1 MRGADAPDGDR
12 CACDRPCGTASDAAP
27 SIYTDPDRPRVG
39 FLRDDRGEMAR
50 RDYAKAL
57 ATMGGLTA
65 LGSLAA
71 PLAGLTRVFERTYTG
86 PIYSDGV
93 PLVDAEGER
102 IEPGRLS
109 EGEVMTA
116 FPEPRPGIE
125 QAPTLL
131 ARFPE
136 GAFGGETRAAF
147 VAEGHAAYSKV
158 CTHAGCMVSEQEGE
172 TMVCPC
178 HFGRFDL
185 PNGATVTGGPPPRP
199 LPQLP
204 LTVHGDGY
212 LVATG
217 DFEGPVGPGGE

>member
-39 FLRDDRGEMAR
+39 FLRDDRGELAR

-71 PLAGLTRVFERTYTG
+71 PLAGLTRVFERAYTG
-86 PIYSDGV
+86 PIYSDGG

-147 VAEGHAAYSKV
+147 VAEGINPGTTADLTCAALFV
-158 CTHAGCMVSEQEGE
+158 AL
-172 TMVCPC
+172 
-178 HFGRFDL
+178 RR
-185 PNGATVTGGPPPRP
+185 GAE
-199 LPQLP
+199 
-204 LTVHGDGY
+204 
-212 LVATG
+212 VA
-217 DFEGPVGPGGE
+217 P